1 MSEHH
6 LTSKLRTL
14 LSENN
19 ITFDEVDHQEA
30 PTCELSAQAR
40 GLDIKYGGKTVLFK
54 GKNGFAL
61 FVISAAKEIDSKK
74 VRKTLKS
81 QKLRFARA
89 EEFKEITGT
98 VIGAL
103 PPFGSPIF
111 DIPLYID
118 QSIKQNEFIA
128 FNAGVLSKSFIL
140 KTADYLKLVTPIWSD
155 FSK

>member
-1 MSEHH
+1 MNEHP
-6 LTSKLRTL
+6 LTLKLRAL
-14 LSENN
+14 LSKYKVQYKE
-19 ITFDEVDHQEA
+19 IEHQEA
-30 PTCELSAQAR
+30 PTCELSAKAR

-61 FVISAAKEIDSKK
+61 FVISAAREIDSNK

-98 VIGAL
+98 VKGAL
-103 PPFGSPIF
+103 PPFGPPIF